1 MAIKSF
7 SKIILQT
14 IRTLLIL
21 LFVYTATSKLLHL
34 GQFELRLERM
44 PYLAP
49 MAPYLAVGVPFLEL
63 VLVGL
68 LLLPKYQKTAL
79 YASLGLLGLFTSY
92 IALVLKAKEA
102 LPCSCGGVINSLGW
116 RQHLWFNGTFMLLA
130 LWALILTQ
138 NKPIE
143 QPHTAQREGKPK
155 TSTTE

>member
-1 MAIKSF
+1 MATKTF
-7 SKIILQT
+7 SHSILTT

-44 PYLAP
+44 PYLSP

-79 YASLGLLGLFTSY
+79 YASLGLLGLFTAY
-92 IALVLKAKEA
+92 IAFVLNTKEA

-116 RQHLWFNGTFMLLA
+116 QEHLWFNGSFMLLA

-138 NKPIE
+138 N
-143 QPHTAQREGKPK
+143 QPNKQQHTAQREGKPK
-155 TSTTE
+155 TSTIE